1 MPPYNPPVLAPNG
14 ARPQGVP
21 VSASPFSYDLVTIGS
36 GPGGYVAAIRAAQ
49 LGLRTAIVEKDAR
62 VPGVGLGGTCN
73 HRGCIPTKAML
84 KSATLLT
91 EARAAAEFGVKTAGV
106 ELDFAAVGKF
116 RDKLVFKGAR
126 GVEYQM
132 KKHKIDVHAG
142 HGRLAGPNAV
152 VVSDG
157 GGETRLETKNV
168 LIATGSVP
176 RDLPFLKAD
185 GERILNSDHIL
196 KIPSVPASLLVIGS
210 GAVGAE
216 FASCFSRFGSKT
228 ILVEV
233 LPRLL
238 PVEDEEISKEI
249 ERSFRKKGIECHT
262 KTAVESATPNPD
274 GSVTVAAK
282 GPEGAPLSWTVEK
295 VLLAVGRKPVTDG
308 LGLETAGV
316 STEKGY
322 VAVDERQGTN
332 VPNVWAI
339 GDVTPTIWLAHVASA
354 EGIVAAETIAG
365 YPTVPI
371 NRDQVPGCTYCDP
384 EVASIGLTEAKAR
397 ERGYDVAVGKF
408 GFQVLAK
415 SAMEHTN
422 EGFVK
427 VVSEKR
433 FDEILGVHI
442 IGPHATELIS
452 EAAALLRCEAT
463 TEEMIRTIHAHPT
476 LSEALHEAAEAVHGQ
491 NIHG

>member
-1 MPPYNPPVLAPNG
+1 
-14 ARPQGVP
+14 
-21 VSASPFSYDLVTIGS
+21 VSASPFSYDLVIVGS

-49 LGLRTAIVEKDAR
+49 LGLRTALVEKDAR
-62 VPGVGLGGTCN
+62 VPGVGLGGTCL

-91 EARAAAEFGVKTAGV
+91 EVRDAADFGVRATGV
-106 ELDFAAVGKF
+106 ELDFAGVVKF
-116 RDKLVFKGAR
+116 RDKVVSKGAR
-126 GVEYQM
+126 GVEYLM
-132 KKHKIDVHAG
+132 KKHKVDVHAG
-142 HGRLAGPNAV
+142 WGRLVSRERV
-152 VVSDG
+152 VVTHD
-157 GGETRLETKNV
+157 GGETFLQAKNV

-196 KIPSVPASLLVIGS
+196 KSTSVPKSLLVIGS

-216 FASCFSRFGSKT
+216 FASCFSRYGTKT

-249 ERSFRKKGIECHT
+249 ERSFRKKGIECHA
-262 KTAVESATPNPD
+262 KTGVESVTPNAD
-274 GSVTVAAK
+274 GTLTVAAK
-282 GPEGAPLSWTVEK
+282 GPAGQALSWTVEK
-295 VLLAVGRKPVTDG
+295 VLLAVGRRPVTQG
-308 LGLETAGV
+308 LGLEAAGV
-316 STEKGY
+316 VTENGY
-322 VAVDERQGTN
+322 VVVDSHQRTN
-332 VPNVWAI
+332 IPGVYAI

-365 YPTVPI
+365 YPTHPV

-397 ERGYDVAVGKF
+397 ERGHDVAVGKF
-408 GFQVLAK
+408 GFQVLSK

-427 VVSEKR
+427 IVSEKKY
-433 FDEILGVHI
+433 DEILGVHI
-442 IGPHATELIS
+442 VGPHATELIA
-452 EAAALLRCEAT
+452 EAGALLRCEAT

-476 LSEALHEAAEAVHGQ
+476 LSEALHEAAEAVHGH

>member
-1 MPPYNPPVLAPNG
+1 M
-14 ARPQGVP
+14 
-21 VSASPFSYDLVTIGS
+21 SASPFSYDLVIVGS
-36 GPGGYVAAIRAAQ
+36 GPGGYVAAVRAAQ
-49 LGLRTAIVEKDAR
+49 LGLRTALVEKDAR
-62 VPGVGLGGTCN
+62 VPGVGLGGTCL

-84 KSATLLT
+84 KSATLLS
-91 EARAAAEFGVKTAGV
+91 EVRDAADFGVRATGV
-106 ELDFAAVGKF
+106 ELDFAGVVKF
-116 RDKLVFKGAR
+116 RDKVVTKGAR
-126 GVEYQM
+126 GVEYLM
-132 KKHKIDVHAG
+132 KKHKVDVHAG
-142 HGRLAGPNAV
+142 WGRLVSRERV
-152 VVSDG
+152 VVTHD
-157 GGETRLETKNV
+157 GGETFLQAKNV

-196 KIPSVPASLLVIGS
+196 KSTSVPKSLLVIGS

-216 FASCFSRFGSKT
+216 FASCFSRYGTKT

-249 ERSFRKKGIECHT
+249 ERSFRKKGIECHA
-262 KTAVESATPNPD
+262 KTGVESVTPNAD
-274 GSVTVAAK
+274 GTLTVAAK
-282 GPEGAPLSWTVEK
+282 GPAGQALSWTVEK
-295 VLLAVGRKPVTDG
+295 VLLAVGRRPVTQG
-308 LGLETAGV
+308 LGLEAAGV
-316 STEKGY
+316 VTENGY
-322 VAVDERQGTN
+322 VVVDSHQRTN
-332 VPNVWAI
+332 IPGVYAI

-365 YPTVPI
+365 YPTHPV

-384 EVASIGLTEAKAR
+384 EVASIGLTEAKAL

-408 GFQVLAK
+408 GFQVLSK

-427 VVSEKR
+427 IVSEKKY
-433 FDEILGVHI
+433 DEILGVHI
-442 IGPHATELIS
+442 VGPHATELIA
-452 EAAALLRCEAT
+452 EAGALLRCEAT

-476 LSEALHEAAEAVHGQ
+476 LSEALHEAAEAVHGH

>member
-1 MPPYNPPVLAPNG
+1 M
-14 ARPQGVP
+14 
-21 VSASPFSYDLVTIGS
+21 SASPFSYDLVIVGS

-49 LGLRTAIVEKDAR
+49 LGLRTALVEKDAR
-62 VPGVGLGGTCN
+62 VPGVGLGGTCL

-84 KSATLLT
+84 KSATLLS
-91 EARAAAEFGVKTAGV
+91 EVRDAEDFGVRATGV
-106 ELDFAAVGKF
+106 ELDFAGVVKF
-116 RDKLVFKGAR
+116 RDKVVTKGAR
-126 GVEYQM
+126 GVEYLM
-132 KKHKIDVHAG
+132 KKHRVDVHAG
-142 HGRLAGPNAV
+142 WGRLVSRERV
-152 VVSDG
+152 VVTHD
-157 GGETRLETKNV
+157 GGETFLQAKNV

-196 KIPSVPASLLVIGS
+196 KSTSVPKSLLVIGS

-216 FASCFSRFGSKT
+216 FASCFSRYGTKT

-249 ERSFRKKGIECHT
+249 ERSFRKKGIECHA
-262 KTAVESATPNPD
+262 KTGVESVTPNAD
-274 GSVTVAAK
+274 GTLTVAAK
-282 GPEGAPLSWTVEK
+282 GPAGQALSWTVEK
-295 VLLAVGRKPVTDG
+295 VLLAVGRRPVTQG
-308 LGLETAGV
+308 LGLEAAGV
-316 STEKGY
+316 VTENGY
-322 VAVDERQGTN
+322 VVVDSHQRTN
-332 VPNVWAI
+332 IPGVYAI

-365 YPTVPI
+365 YPTHPV

-384 EVASIGLTEAKAR
+384 EVASIGLTEAKAL

-408 GFQVLAK
+408 GFQVLSK

-427 VVSEKR
+427 IVSEKKY
-433 FDEILGVHI
+433 DEILGVHI
-442 IGPHATELIS
+442 VGPHATELIA
-452 EAAALLRCEAT
+452 EAGALLRCEAT

-476 LSEALHEAAEAVHGQ
+476 LSEALHEAAEAVHGH